1 VVTGT
6 GYPLG
11 SLRHVTDLPG
21 YPDVRR
27 DDLVEQIHGLD
38 VPDPYR
44 WLEDGESAETAAW
57 LDAQDGLLRRHRE
70 RWDTRAAFAERLE
83 TLMSTGFHGPPA
95 FRHDR
100 QFFVRRRA
108 DQEHG
113 VLHTV
118 DPDGTERVLLDPMEI
133 DPAGTTT
140 LDAYHPSP
148 DGSLLAYQLS
158 EGGTEES
165 AIRVLDVST
174 GEVVDGPIDRA
185 RFASV
190 AWLPDGSGFYCV
202 RQLSP
207 EEVPADERQYHRRVW
222 LHRLGTDPEQD
233 PIVFG
238 GEHDKEFVWGVSL
251 SRDGR
256 WLVVSGSKGTD
267 PRSEVYLADLQDADP
282 GDPTF
287 VTLQRDVDAQTSA
300 AVGIDGRLYVY
311 TDRDSPRGRLLVAD
325 PTTPT
330 REHWRPLVEE
340 DPVAVLNDFAIL
352 DDLDEPLLLVSWTRH
367 AVSEVTVHELESGRR
382 VGDLP
387 GLPQPGSLGGI
398 VTRYHGGHEAWFT
411 YTDFVTPPVVYRFDG
426 STGTVAEW
434 ARPPGPFPD
443 ITGVSARLVEYS
455 SFDGETVRMFV
466 IAADEVHESPAPR
479 PTILYGYGGFGIP
492 MTPGFSVGALAWVE
506 AGGVYAV
513 ACLRGGGEEGEDWHR
528 AGMGPHK
535 QRVFD
540 DFHAAAEWLC
550 DHDLTTPAMLGISG
564 GSNGG
569 LLVGAALTQRPDLY
583 RSVVCSAALLDMA
596 RFEQHGLGRFWSGE
610 YGTAADPDDLKN
622 LLTYSP
628 YHRVRRGLAYPAVLF
643 TVFDSDTR
651 VDPLHAR
658 KMTAALQAATSAD
671 PATHPVLIRVEREV
685 GHGARAVSRSIRL
698 SADTLAFHAWT
709 TGLRQS
715 G

>member
-1 VVTGT
+1 
-6 GYPLG
+6 
-11 SLRHVTDLPG
+11 VTDLPA
-21 YPDVRR
+21 YPDARR
-27 DDLVEQIHGLD
+27 AALVDQIHGLD

-44 WLEDGESAETAAW
+44 WLEEGGSSDTAAW
-57 LDAQDGLLRRHRE
+57 LDAQDVLLARHRE
-70 RWDTRAAFAERLE
+70 RWDGLSPFAERLE
-83 TLMSTGFHGPPA
+83 TLMSTGFHGPPS

-100 QFFVRRRA
+100 QLFVRRRA

-118 DPDGTERVLLDPMEI
+118 DPDGTERVLVDPMEV

-148 DGSLLAYQLS
+148 DGRLLAYQLS

-165 AIRVLDVST
+165 AVRVMDVAT
-174 GEVVDGPIDRA
+174 REVVDGPIDRT
-185 RFASV
+185 RFSSV
-190 AWLPDGSGFYCV
+190 AWLPDGSGFYFV
-202 RQLSP
+202 RQLAP
-207 EEVPADERQYHRRVW
+207 EEVPVDERQYHRRVW
-222 LHRLGTDPEQD
+222 LHRLGTDPAED
-233 PIVFG
+233 PMVFG
-238 GEHDKEFVWGVSL
+238 AVHDKEFVWGVSL

-267 PRSEVYLADLQDADP
+267 PRTEVYLADLQDADLGTP
-282 GDPTF
+282 QF
-287 VTLQRDVDAQTSA
+287 VTVQRDVDAQTGL

-311 TDRDSPRGRLLVAD
+311 TDHESPRGRLLVTD

-330 REHWRPLVEE
+330 REHWRPLVDE

-367 AVSEVTVHELESGRR
+367 AVSEVTMHDLGSGRR
-382 VGDLP
+382 IGTLP
-387 GLPQPGSLGGI
+387 GLPHPGSLGGI

-426 STGTVAEW
+426 STGRVEEW

-443 ITGVSARLVEYS
+443 IAGVSARLVEYTS
-455 SFDGETVRMFV
+455 YDGETVRMFV
-466 IAADEVHESPAPR
+466 IAADEVHDSPSPR

-492 MTPGFSVGALAWVE
+492 MTPGFSAGALAWVE

-528 AGMGPHK
+528 AGMGRNK

-550 DHDLTTPAMLGISG
+550 DHDVTTRAMLGISG

-583 RSVVCSAALLDMA
+583 RSVVCSAPLLDMA

-610 YGTAADPDDLKN
+610 YGSAADPDDLEN

-628 YHRVRRGLAYPAVLF
+628 YHRVQSGLAYPATLF
-643 TVFDSDTR
+643 TVFGSDTR

-658 KMTAALQAATSAD
+658 KMCAALQAATTAD
-671 PATHPVLIRVEREV
+671 PDSHPVLIRVEREV

-709 TGLRQS
+709 TGLRQT